1 MQPHFDYA
9 CSALYPNLTQKPKKK
24 LQVIQNKCIRFCLQ
38 LHKMST
44 ISDEEFKDLNWLP
57 VITRFEQCVIL
68 IGLNLSMA
76 IIRTT

>member
-1 MQPHFDYA
+1 
-9 CSALYPNLTQKPKKK
+9 
-24 LQVIQNKCIRFCLQ
+24 
-38 LHKMST
+38 MST